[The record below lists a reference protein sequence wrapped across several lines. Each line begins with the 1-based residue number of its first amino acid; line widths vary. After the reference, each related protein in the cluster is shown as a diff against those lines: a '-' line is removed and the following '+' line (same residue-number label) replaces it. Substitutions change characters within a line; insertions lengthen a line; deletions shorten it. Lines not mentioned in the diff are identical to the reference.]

1 MPKKKLTRR
10 SLPKRLSSGTEARDP
25 SELSTPSVDTS
36 LECEGKSP
44 PLTPSD
50 EDGNSGVG
58 YVPDQEAVNARE
70 ANSPEVMIEES
81 NHAEDVDLARRYKE
95 VFPRIVAEKRAYD
108 FLVNKLNRRIDEV
121 TASKKKGQNELV
133 ELKLSVSKLLKEI
146 ENIEYDPQT
155 YYRAL
160 PVTNEGVRG
169 PPLPTQDELFMQA
182 WDNGQVNKTYTR
194 FSQRQK
200 TSNYHQ
206 Y

>member
-10 SLPKRLSSGTEARDP
+10 SLPKRLSSGTEARDR
-25 SELSTPSVDTS
+25 SEISTPSVDSS
-36 LECEGKSP
+36 LECEGQSP
-44 PLTPSD
+44 PLSPNE
-50 EDGNSGVG
+50 EDRKSGLG
-58 YVPDQEAVNARE
+58 DLPDHEAVNVQE
-70 ANSPEVMIEES
+70 ATSPEIMIAES
-81 NHAEDVDLARRYKE
+81 DHAKDEDLVRRHQE

-155 YYRAL
+155 YYRAS
-160 PVTNEGVRG
+160 PVAHGGVRG
-169 PPLPTQDELFMQA
+169 PPLPSQDELFMQA
-182 WDNGQVNKTYTR
+182 WDNGQVNKSYTR

-200 TSNYHQ
+200 TSSYYHQ
-206 Y
+206 